1 MAGSR
6 KFRLPRLHG
15 LALWVPVTALL
26 ALGVLTTLRDLSH
39 LPLSESIYANTHRQ
53 RFVINA
59 ATGTVSLG
67 DTSSD
72 SSETA
77 DIPAFDVSTA
87 EPATPPAA
95 PDEIVTAVET
105 AAPPAATPDEDPP
118 APQTKA
124 MPPPT
129 ALPAGAPTL
138 RTTPLATTP
147 PPTTRSKE
155 SLVSAPAPE
164 ITETVAGLSIPK
176 RGAKD
181 VTPAMLYARPFTRRA
196 EQILLSFVVID
207 AGLDPQTIPLMMALP
222 PAVTVAYSPY
232 ARAETRHSETLR
244 IAGHEVWTMLPLMG
258 DRYPSDDPGPMGII
272 GHMPPEEILRRL
284 HQVMAAVP
292 GSVGLVLPPDETVS
306 LKKETFSPVLGEV
319 SARGM
324 RLFSTHPTRSIA
336 QITPNAGLAEI
347 LRRADLI
354 LDPAPDESQIRSKLA
369 GLLAAAKEKGEYTV
383 LLSARPQSLQLLGEW
398 LKAAPLTEPFTLA
411 PLSALYLPKEAP
423 VVKAAESGGHGG
435 GGEAKKEEKP
445 QEKKKKPLLQD
456 QYKQPAE
463 GAKKEGGG
471 H

>member
-6 KFRLPRLHG
+6 KLRLPRLHG
-15 LALWVPVTALL
+15 LVLWVPVTALL
-26 ALGVLTTLRDLSH
+26 ALGILTTLRDLSH

-67 DTSSD
+67 DTGSD

-77 DIPAFDVSTA
+77 DIPAFDVSAA

-95 PDEIVTAVET
+95 PDEPVTAMET
-105 AAPPAATPDEDPP
+105 AAPPAAAPDDETPAPP
-118 APQTKA
+118 A
-124 MPPPT
+124 T

-138 RTTPLATTP
+138 RTTPLATTLP
-147 PPTTRSKE
+147 ATARSKE

-176 RGAKD
+176 RGDRD
-181 VTPAMLYARPFTRRA
+181 VTPAVLYARPFTRRA

-306 LKKETFSPVLGEV
+306 LKKETFAPVLGEV

-336 QITPNAGLAEI
+336 QITPNAGLAET

-369 GLLAAAKEKGEYTV
+369 GIQAAAKEKGEYIV
-383 LLSARPQSLQLLGEW
+383 VLSARPQSLQLLGEW

-463 GAKKEGGG
+463 GEKKPAHGSG